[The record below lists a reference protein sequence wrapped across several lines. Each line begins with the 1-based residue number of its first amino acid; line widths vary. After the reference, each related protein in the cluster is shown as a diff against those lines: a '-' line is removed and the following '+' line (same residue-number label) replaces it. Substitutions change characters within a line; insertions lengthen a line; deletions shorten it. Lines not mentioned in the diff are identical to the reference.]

1 MKEKRILSLL
11 GFNEL
16 AIAGGPKNL
25 DPQDLLDAEIGILSD
40 YLRAAT
46 SVMLEADGE
55 KKEDA
60 MELLSILADTVA
72 ALSDQKTRIKEH
84 GTLMD
89 EEGEDDE

>member
-1 MKEKRILSLL
+1 MKETKILSLL
-11 GFNEL
+11 GFNEF
-16 AIAGGPKNL
+16 AIAHRPESL
-25 DPQDLLDAEIGILSD
+25 DPQDLLVAEIGILTD
-40 YLRAAT
+40 YMRAAT
-46 SVMLEADGE
+46 SIALEADGE

-60 MELLSILADTVA
+60 QELLQALVTTVA

>member
-11 GFNEL
+11 GFNEF
-16 AIAGGPKNL
+16 AIAHRPENL

-46 SVMLEADGE
+46 SAVLEADGE

-60 MELLSILADTVA
+60 MELLQILADTVA
-72 ALSDQKTRIKEH
+72 TLSDQKTRIKER

>member
-1 MKEKRILSLL
+1 MKETKILSLL
-11 GFNEL
+11 GFNEF
-16 AIAGGPKNL
+16 AIAYRPENL
-25 DPQDLLDAEIGILSD
+25 DPQDLLDAEIGILTD
-40 YLRAAT
+40 YMRAAT
-46 SVMLEADGE
+46 SIALEADGE

-60 MELLSILADTVA
+60 QELLQVLATTVA